1 MPEIEMLKEVL
12 KWMESLPYTADASKA
27 FDLVQKV
34 ISSLEKEI
42 DDGK

>member
-1 MPEIEMLKEVL
+1 MPEIEMLKKVL
-12 KWMESLPYTADASKA
+12 DWIETTPYTEDASKA

-34 ISSLEKEI
+34 VPSLEKEI